1 MQTRIEQVR
10 TLKTSAKNQR
20 DRGGRGYARALA
32 MLDEAIAIANAEL
45 NANPPADARLAYARE
60 LSDCH
65 GLMGGVHRR
74 CADEE
79 AGEKRIEQLKASIR
93 AYDKG
98 HRYESPEYGI
108 VDSYNLV
115 NRLLVRVL
123 VAPEA
128 LTMDADLVLDPDIDP
143 VNLPREIERAAA
155 TVREQLTGPRRG
167 NYWAMADLALL
178 EVLLGRRA
186 ASAAYADFLG
196 ASPPDF
202 ALTSAIAALKPLAE
216 LTIAVAP
223 ALGDAVKVLEDR
235 LRLLRA

>member
-1 MQTRIEQVR
+1 
-10 TLKTSAKNQR
+10 
-20 DRGGRGYARALA
+20 
-32 MLDEAIAIANAEL
+32 
-45 NANPPADARLAYARE
+45 
-60 LSDCH
+60 
-65 GLMGGVHRR
+65 MGGVHRR
-74 CADEE
+74 CADE
-79 AGEKRIEQLKASIR
+79 ATGEERIEQLKASIR

-128 LTMDADLVLDPDIDP
+128 LTMDADRVLDPDIDP
-143 VNLPREIERAAA
+143 VNLPRDIERAAA

-178 EVLLGRRA
+178 ELLLGRRT
-186 ASAAYADFLG
+186 ASAVYADFLG

-202 ALTSAIAALKPLAE
+202 ALTSAIAALKQLAD
-216 LTIAVAP
+216 LKIPVAP

-235 LRLLRA
+235 LEFLRA

>member
-10 TLKTSAKNQR
+10 NLKTSAKNQR
-20 DRGGRGYARALA
+20 DRGGKGYARALT
-32 MLDEAIAIANAEL
+32 MLDEAVAIANAEL
-45 NANPPADARLAYARE
+45 SANPPADARLAYARE

-74 CADEE
+74 CADEA

-143 VNLPREIERAAA
+143 VNLPRDIERAAA

-178 EVLLGRRA
+178 EVLLGRRT
-186 ASAAYADFLG
+186 ASAAYTDFLG

-216 LTIAVAP
+216 RKIAVAP

-235 LRLLRA
+235 LKLLRA